1 MTLVWGFLGRYILS
15 CRFWGMIEGMPP
27 KFLHLLPGNCRHE
40 FAWPR
45 KAAEGDY
52 YQVCLICG
60 EEYRYDWRSMTR
72 LGKRTEKGR
81 EVSTAATESVV
92 RHSSWSPRARRL
104 KSPIA
109 MQFRLQGETELRPG
123 TIENISQSGLF
134 LRSENSAE
142 KGSVLEMYFEM
153 PIEISGQHNAKVLCM
168 GKIVRT
174 SPPSENN
181 VATGCAVAIIDYHFL
196 HDQQPKRQHPAG

>member
-1 MTLVWGFLGRYILS
+1 
-15 CRFWGMIEGMPP
+15 MPS
-27 KFLHLLPGNCRHE
+27 KFLQLLPGGCRHE

-45 KAAEGDY
+45 KTTEGDY

-72 LGKRTEKGR
+72 LGKRGEKGR
-81 EVSTAATESVV
+81 QVTTAATESVT

-109 MQFRLQGETELRPG
+109 VQFRLQGESQLRPG

-134 LRSENSAE
+134 LRSESAPA
-142 KGSVLEMYFEM
+142 KGAVLEMFFEM
-153 PIEISGQHNAKVLCM
+153 PIEISGQHNAKVLCT
-168 GKIVRT
+168 GKVVRI
-174 SPPSENN
+174 SQAQENN
-181 VATGCAVAIIDYHFL
+181 PATGCAVAIVDYHFL
-196 HDQQPKRQHPAG
+196 HAQ